1 MGINIAQQRRLAP
14 APRRCGSPAL
24 LPLSLT
30 AEEYHKLYY
39 KAYGIGRRV
48 AAVAVLRLR
57 LQKPHNTVYALGSPA
72 AAYNYRRSLYSGKK
86 LFVVLSYAAKGLE
99 GEIHRIQLITYQ
111 VVGQRR
117 GYLRNLAYLPRHYG
131 HERTLP

>member
-1 MGINIAQQRRLAP
+1 M
-14 APRRCGSPAL
+14 
-24 LPLSLT
+24 
-30 AEEYHKLYY
+30 
-39 KAYGIGRRV
+39 

-72 AAYNYRRSLYSGKK
+72 AAYNYRRSLNSGKK

-117 GYLRNLAYLPRHYG
+117 GYLRTSLICHGIMATSVPSLRRYPLP
-131 HERTLP
+131 